1 MRQIVDTVRVCRAC
15 CISHLTTYIVVLYH
29 IKQKAPQEPS
39 FFGWGQ
45 LPPRLRSLGQRDQRS
60 NSDFNFF
67 STPTGKSIFATPIY
81 WMHIVLYIHNIEAN
95 LLFHDPFI
103 QFALKSLKSID
114 FHTKT
119 DFQTAILQVRISNF
133 GFYSRFDKDMLGDRQ
148 AGIKTG
154 KQQLWHLSKLFQD
167 RLLYK

>member
-81 WMHIVLYIHNIEAN
+81 WTHIILIYIILKQICCSMIPSSN
-95 LLFHDPFI
+95 LRW
-103 QFALKSLKSID
+103 
-114 FHTKT
+114 
-119 DFQTAILQVRISNF
+119 VRISIF

-154 KQQLWHLSKLFQD
+154 KQQS
-167 RLLYK
+167 